1 MQACGKP
8 NLVATEK
15 KLAKTN
21 LQALNNEESARYEIF
36 QAIETGLPRCNSLSE
51 LEALLLRQRI
61 DMQYK
66 YKGDTDEIQ
75 GISFR
80 KGQYSFKGSSIDRKF
95 SFAGL
100 QKAMQQKEIKQQQ
113 ILPTPRRGM
122 RR

>member
-1 MQACGKP
+1 
-8 NLVATEK
+8 TEK

-21 LQALNNEESARYEIF
+21 LQALNDEESTRYEIF
-36 QAIETGLPRCNSLSE
+36 QAIETGLPRCNSLIE
-51 LEALLLRQRI
+51 LETLLLRQGI
-61 DMQYK
+61 DIQYK
-66 YKGDTDEIQ
+66 YKGDTTEIQ

-80 KGQYSFKGSSIDRKF
+80 KGQYSFKGSSIDRKC

-100 QKAMQQKEIKQQQ
+100 QKAMQQKDIKEQQ